1 MSNSQINLPKTAF
14 SMKAN
19 LPAREPEILEYWQKI
34 NLYRELRNS
43 SKGKEKFVL
52 HDGPPYANGNI
63 HMGTALNK
71 ILKDIIVK
79 FHQMDGKDS
88 IYVPGW
94 DCHGLPI
101 EWKIEEQY
109 KKNKKNKND
118 VPIVEFRKE
127 CRLFAEKWIEV
138 HKGQFKRLG
147 VVGDWENYY
156 STMSFDAEAQIVREL
171 GKFLKEGSLYRG
183 FKPVLWSTVEKT
195 ALADAEVER
204 VLSMADGALLLIDSA
219 EGVMPQT
226 KFVLSKALK
235 QGLKPIV
242 VINKLDKADQRA
254 NEVLDETFD
263 LFVSLDANEEQL
275 DFPVLY
281 ASGRSGW
288 ADTEVDGPRENLNPL
303 LDLILDHVKPAKFE
317 KEKPFA
323 MLSTLLYADSFLGRS
338 LVGRITQGT
347 AKANQSIKAINL
359 NGEKVDEGKL
369 TKIFRYEG
377 TKKVPI
383 EVGEA
388 GDIVVIAGLEN
399 ANVADTICD
408 LDVNEPISATPI
420 DPPTMSITITVNT
433 SPLAGKEG
441 KKLTSTQIRDRLLQE
456 AQNNVGIT
464 FAENNGNDSFVVS
477 GRGELMLEILLT
489 QMRREGF
496 EMTVSPP
503 KVLYQTDESGKK
515 LEPIEEIT
523 MDLDEEYSSKV
534 IDSMNRRKGKL
545 IDLKDTGKDKK
556 RLIFHAPTRGLMGY
570 TSRFLTLTKG
580 NGVINRIF
588 HSYGPFEGE
597 MEGRRNGALIAME
610 QGKAVAFAIFNLQA
624 RGEMFVTHNDP
635 VYPGMIVGLSP
646 KPGDMIINVMK
657 GKKLTNMRTQ
667 GTDENVVLT
676 PVRKMSIAEQL
687 SMLNTDEALEITPE
701 SCRLRKSILDPH
713 ERKRSEKSGAAA

>member
-1 MSNSQINLPKTAF
+1 MSNNIRNITIIAHVDHGKTTMIDNLMKQSGSFRDNEVVDERLMDSGELEKERGITILAKPASIN
-14 SMKAN
+14 
-19 LPAREPEILEYWQKI
+19 WQDS
-34 NLYRELRNS
+34 R
-43 SKGKEKFVL
+43 V
-52 HDGPPYANGNI
+52 NI
-63 HMGTALNK
+63 IDT
-71 ILKDIIVK
+71 
-79 FHQMDGKDS
+79 
-88 IYVPGW
+88 PGHR
-94 DCHGLPI
+94 D
-101 EWKIEEQY
+101 
-109 KKNKKNKND
+109 
-118 VPIVEFRKE
+118 
-127 CRLFAEKWIEV
+127 FA
-138 HKGQFKRLG
+138 
-147 VVGDWENYY
+147 
-156 STMSFDAEAQIVREL
+156 
-171 GKFLKEGSLYRG
+171 
-183 FKPVLWSTVEKT
+183 
-195 ALADAEVER
+195 AEVER

-226 KFVLSKALK
+226 KFVLAKALK

-288 ADTEVDGPRENLNPL
+288 ASKEVDGPRENLHPL
-303 LDLILDHVKPAKFE
+303 LDLIIEHVEPAKLD
-317 KEKPFA
+317 KTKPFA

-338 LVGRITQGT
+338 LVGRISQGT
-347 AKANQSIKAINL
+347 AKANQPIKAINL
-359 NGEKVDEGKL
+359 KGEKVDEGKL

-383 EVGEA
+383 EIGEA
-388 GDIVVIAGLEN
+388 GDIVVIAGLEK

-408 LDVNEPISATPI
+408 PELNDPIPATPI
-420 DPPTMSITITVNT
+420 DPPTMSITISVNS
-433 SPLAGKEG
+433 SPLAGTEG
-441 KKLTSTQIRDRLLQE
+441 KKLTSTQIRDRLVSE

-464 FAENNGNDSFVVS
+464 FSQNENVDSFVIS

-503 KVLYQTDESGKK
+503 KVLYQKDEAGNK

-523 MDLDEEYSSKV
+523 VDLDEEYSSKI

-545 IDLKDTGKDKK
+545 QDLKDTGKDKK
-556 RLIFHAPTRGLMGY
+556 RLVFHAPTRGLMGY

-580 NGVINRIF
+580 TGVINRIF
-588 HSYGPFEGE
+588 HGYGKFEGE
-597 MEGRRNGALIAME
+597 MDGRKNGALISMST
-610 QGKAVAFAIFNLQA
+610 GKAVAFAIFNLQA

-635 VYPGMIVGLSP
+635 VYEGMIVGLTP

-657 GKKLTNMRTQ
+657 GKQLTNMRTQ

-676 PVRKMSIAEQL
+676 PVRQMSIAEQL
-687 SMLNTDEALEITPE
+687 SMLNTDEALEITPK
-701 SCRLRKSILDPH
+701 SLRLRKAILNPH
-713 ERKRSEKSGAAA
+713 DRKRSEKSGTAA

>member
-1 MSNSQINLPKTAF
+1 MSNNIRNITIIAHGDHGKTTMIDNLMKQSGSFRENEVIDERLMDSGELEKERGITILAKPASIN
-14 SMKAN
+14 
-19 LPAREPEILEYWQKI
+19 W
-34 NLYRELRNS
+34 
-43 SKGKEKFVL
+43 
-52 HDGPPYANGNI
+52 
-63 HMGTALNK
+63 
-71 ILKDIIVK
+71 
-79 FHQMDGKDS
+79 KDS
-88 IYVPGW
+88 RVNIIDTPGHR
-94 DCHGLPI
+94 D
-101 EWKIEEQY
+101 
-109 KKNKKNKND
+109 
-118 VPIVEFRKE
+118 
-127 CRLFAEKWIEV
+127 FA
-138 HKGQFKRLG
+138 
-147 VVGDWENYY
+147 
-156 STMSFDAEAQIVREL
+156 
-171 GKFLKEGSLYRG
+171 
-183 FKPVLWSTVEKT
+183 
-195 ALADAEVER
+195 AEVER

-226 KFVLSKALK
+226 KFVLAKALK

-288 ADTEVDGPRENLNPL
+288 ASKEVDGPRENLHPL
-303 LDLILDHVKPAKFE
+303 LDLIIEHVKPAELDKT
-317 KEKPFA
+317 KPFA

-338 LVGRITQGT
+338 LVGRISQGT
-347 AKANQSIKAINL
+347 AKANQPIKAINL
-359 NGEKVDEGKL
+359 KGEKVDEGKL

-383 EVGEA
+383 EIGEA
-388 GDIVVIAGLEN
+388 GDIVVIAGLEK

-408 LDVNEPISATPI
+408 PELNEPIPATPI
-420 DPPTMSITITVNT
+420 DPPTMSITISVNS
-433 SPLAGKEG
+433 SPLAGTEG
-441 KKLTSTQIRDRLLQE
+441 KKLTSTQIRDRLVSE

-464 FAENNGNDSFVVS
+464 FSQNANVDSFVIS

-503 KVLYQTDESGKK
+503 KVLYQKDEAGNK

-523 MDLDEEYSSKV
+523 VDLDEEYSSKI

-545 IDLKDTGKDKK
+545 LDLKDTGKNKK
-556 RLIFHAPTRGLMGY
+556 RLVFHAPTRGLMGY

-580 NGVINRIF
+580 TGVINRIF
-588 HSYGPFEGE
+588 HGYGKFEGE
-597 MEGRRNGALIAME
+597 MDGRKNGALISMST
-610 QGKAVAFAIFNLQA
+610 GKAVAFAIFNLQA

-635 VYPGMIVGLSP
+635 VYEGMIVGLTP

-657 GKKLTNMRTQ
+657 GKQLTNMRTQ

-676 PVRKMSIAEQL
+676 PVRQMSIAEQL
-687 SMLNTDEALEITPE
+687 SMLNTDEALEITPK
-701 SCRLRKSILDPH
+701 SLRLRKAILNPH
-713 ERKRSEKSGAAA
+713 DRKKSEKSGAAA

>member
-1 MSNSQINLPKTAF
+1 MSNNIRNITIIAHVDHGKTTMIDNL
-14 SMKAN
+14 MKQSGSFRENEVVDERLMDSGELEKERGITILAK
-19 LPAREPEILEYWQKI
+19 PASIDWQGT
-34 NLYRELRNS
+34 R
-43 SKGKEKFVL
+43 V
-52 HDGPPYANGNI
+52 NI
-63 HMGTALNK
+63 IDT
-71 ILKDIIVK
+71 
-79 FHQMDGKDS
+79 
-88 IYVPGW
+88 PGHR
-94 DCHGLPI
+94 D
-101 EWKIEEQY
+101 
-109 KKNKKNKND
+109 
-118 VPIVEFRKE
+118 
-127 CRLFAEKWIEV
+127 FA
-138 HKGQFKRLG
+138 
-147 VVGDWENYY
+147 
-156 STMSFDAEAQIVREL
+156 
-171 GKFLKEGSLYRG
+171 
-183 FKPVLWSTVEKT
+183 
-195 ALADAEVER
+195 AEVER

-226 KFVLSKALK
+226 KFVLAKALK

-275 DFPVLY
+275 DFPVMY

-288 ADTEVDGPRENLNPL
+288 ADKEVDGPRENLHPL
-303 LDLILDHVKPAKFE
+303 LDLIIEHVKPADLDKT
-317 KEKPFA
+317 KPFA

-338 LVGRITQGT
+338 LVGKISQGT
-347 AKANQSIKAINL
+347 AKANQPIKAINL
-359 NGEKVDEGKL
+359 KGEKVDEGRL

-388 GDIVVIAGLEN
+388 GDIVVIAGLEK

-408 LDVNEPISATPI
+408 LEVNDPLPATPI
-420 DPPTMSITITVNT
+420 DPPTMSITISVNS
-433 SPLAGKEG
+433 SPLAGTEG
-441 KKLTSTQIRDRLLQE
+441 KKLTSTQIRDRLVTE
-456 AQNNVGIT
+456 AQNNVGI
-464 FAENNGNDSFVVS
+464 SFSQNANVDAFVIS

-503 KVLYQTDESGKK
+503 KVLYQKDDNGNR

-523 MDLDEEYSSKV
+523 VDVDEEFSSKI

-545 IDLKDTGKDKK
+545 LDLKDTGKDKK

-580 NGVINRIF
+580 TGVINRIF
-588 HSYGPFEGE
+588 HGYGKFEGE
-597 MEGRRNGALIAME
+597 MDGRKNGALISMAN
-610 QGKAVAFAIFNLQA
+610 GKAVAFAIFNLQA

-635 VYPGMIVGLSP
+635 VYEGMIVGLAP

-657 GKKLTNMRTQ
+657 GKQLTNMRTQ

-676 PVRKMSIAEQL
+676 PVRQMSIAEQL
-687 SMLNTDEALEITPE
+687 SMLNTDEALEITPK
-701 SCRLRKSILDPH
+701 SLRLRKAILNPN
-713 ERKRSEKSGAAA
+713 ERKKNEKSSTPL

>member
-1 MSNSQINLPKTAF
+1 MSNNIRNITIIAHVDHGKTTMIDNL
-14 SMKAN
+14 MKQSGSFRENEVVDERLMDSGELEKERGITILAK
-19 LPAREPEILEYWQKI
+19 PASIDWQGS
-34 NLYRELRNS
+34 R
-43 SKGKEKFVL
+43 V
-52 HDGPPYANGNI
+52 NI
-63 HMGTALNK
+63 IDT
-71 ILKDIIVK
+71 
-79 FHQMDGKDS
+79 
-88 IYVPGW
+88 PGHR
-94 DCHGLPI
+94 D
-101 EWKIEEQY
+101 
-109 KKNKKNKND
+109 
-118 VPIVEFRKE
+118 
-127 CRLFAEKWIEV
+127 FA
-138 HKGQFKRLG
+138 
-147 VVGDWENYY
+147 
-156 STMSFDAEAQIVREL
+156 
-171 GKFLKEGSLYRG
+171 
-183 FKPVLWSTVEKT
+183 
-195 ALADAEVER
+195 AEVER

-226 KFVLSKALK
+226 KFVLAKALK

-288 ADTEVDGPRENLNPL
+288 ASKEIDGPRENLHPL
-303 LDLILDHVKPAKFE
+303 LDLIMDHVKPAELDKT
-317 KEKPFA
+317 KPFA

-338 LVGRITQGT
+338 LVGRISQGT
-347 AKANQSIKAINL
+347 AKANQPIKAINL
-359 NGEKVDEGKL
+359 RGEKVDEGKL

-383 EVGEA
+383 EIGEA
-388 GDIVVIAGLEN
+388 GDIVVIAGLEK

-408 LDVNEPISATPI
+408 HEVNEPIAATPI
-420 DPPTMSITITVNT
+420 DPPTMSITVSVNS
-433 SPLAGKEG
+433 SPLAGTEG
-441 KKLTSTQIRDRLLQE
+441 KKLTSTQIRDRLVLE

-464 FAENNGNDSFVVS
+464 FSQNTNVDSFVIS

-503 KVLYQTDESGKK
+503 KVLYQQDENGNKM
-515 LEPIEEIT
+515 EPIEEIT
-523 MDLDEEYSSKV
+523 VDLDEEFSSKI

-545 IDLKDTGKDKK
+545 LDLKDTGKDKK

-580 NGVINRIF
+580 TGVINRIF
-588 HSYGPFEGE
+588 HGYGKFEGE
-597 MEGRRNGALIAME
+597 MDGRKNGALISMAT
-610 QGKAVAFAIFNLQA
+610 GKAVAFAIFNLQA

-635 VYPGMIVGLSP
+635 VYEGMIVGLAP

-657 GKKLTNMRTQ
+657 GKQLTNMRTQ

-676 PVRKMSIAEQL
+676 PVRQMSIAEQL
-687 SMLNTDEALEITPE
+687 SMLNTDEALEITPK
-701 SCRLRKSILDPH
+701 SLRLRKAILNPND
-713 ERKRSEKSGAAA
+713 RKKNEKSGTPL

>member
-1 MSNSQINLPKTAF
+1 MSNNIRNITIIAHVDHGKTTMIDNL
-14 SMKAN
+14 MKQSGSFRENEVVDERLMDSGELEKERGITILAK
-19 LPAREPEILEYWQKI
+19 PASIDWQGS
-34 NLYRELRNS
+34 R
-43 SKGKEKFVL
+43 V
-52 HDGPPYANGNI
+52 NI
-63 HMGTALNK
+63 IDT
-71 ILKDIIVK
+71 
-79 FHQMDGKDS
+79 
-88 IYVPGW
+88 PGHR
-94 DCHGLPI
+94 D
-101 EWKIEEQY
+101 
-109 KKNKKNKND
+109 
-118 VPIVEFRKE
+118 
-127 CRLFAEKWIEV
+127 FA
-138 HKGQFKRLG
+138 
-147 VVGDWENYY
+147 
-156 STMSFDAEAQIVREL
+156 
-171 GKFLKEGSLYRG
+171 
-183 FKPVLWSTVEKT
+183 
-195 ALADAEVER
+195 AEVER

-226 KFVLSKALK
+226 KFVLAKALK

-288 ADTEVDGPRENLNPL
+288 ADKEVDGPRENLHPL
-303 LDLILDHVKPAKFE
+303 LDLIMEHVKPAELDKT
-317 KEKPFA
+317 KPFA
-323 MLSTLLYADSFLGRS
+323 MLSTLLYADNFLGRS
-338 LVGRITQGT
+338 LVGRISQGT
-347 AKANQSIKAINL
+347 AKANQPIKAINL
-359 NGEKVDEGKL
+359 KGEKIDEGKL

-388 GDIVVIAGLEN
+388 GDIVVIAGLEK

-408 LDVNEPISATPI
+408 PEVNEPIPATPI
-420 DPPTMSITITVNT
+420 DPPTMSITISVNS
-433 SPLAGKEG
+433 SPLAGTEG
-441 KKLTSTQIRDRLLQE
+441 KKLTSTQIRDRLVTE

-464 FAENNGNDSFVVS
+464 FSQNANVDSFVIS

-503 KVLYQTDESGKK
+503 KVLYQQDKNGNK

-523 MDLDEEYSSKV
+523 VDLDEEFSSKI

-545 IDLKDTGKDKK
+545 LDLKDTGKDKK

-580 NGVINRIF
+580 TGVINRLF
-588 HSYGPFEGE
+588 HGYGKFEGE
-597 MEGRRNGALIAME
+597 MDGRKNGALISMAT
-610 QGKAVAFAIFNLQA
+610 GKAVAFAIFNLQA

-635 VYPGMIVGLSP
+635 VYEGMIVGLAP

-657 GKKLTNMRTQ
+657 GKQLTNMRTQ

-676 PVRKMSIAEQL
+676 PVRQMSIAEQL
-687 SMLNTDEALEITPE
+687 SMLNTDEALEITPK
-701 SCRLRKSILDPH
+701 SLRLRKAILNPND
-713 ERKRSEKSGAAA
+713 RKKNEKSGTPL

>member
-1 MSNSQINLPKTAF
+1 MTTSIRNITIIAHVDHGKTTLIDNLMKQSGSFRENEVVDERLMDSGELEKERGITILAKPASIN
-14 SMKAN
+14 
-19 LPAREPEILEYWQKI
+19 W
-34 NLYRELRNS
+34 
-43 SKGKEKFVL
+43 
-52 HDGPPYANGNI
+52 
-63 HMGTALNK
+63 
-71 ILKDIIVK
+71 
-79 FHQMDGKDS
+79 KDS
-88 IYVPGW
+88 RINIIDTPGHR
-94 DCHGLPI
+94 D
-101 EWKIEEQY
+101 
-109 KKNKKNKND
+109 
-118 VPIVEFRKE
+118 
-127 CRLFAEKWIEV
+127 FA
-138 HKGQFKRLG
+138 
-147 VVGDWENYY
+147 
-156 STMSFDAEAQIVREL
+156 
-171 GKFLKEGSLYRG
+171 
-183 FKPVLWSTVEKT
+183 
-195 ALADAEVER
+195 AEVER

-226 KFVLSKALK
+226 KFVLAKALK

-254 NEVLDETFD
+254 DEVLNETFD

-275 DFPVLY
+275 DFPVIY

-288 ADTEVDGPRENLNPL
+288 ASKEIDGPRENLNPL
-303 LDLILDHVKPAKFE
+303 LDLVIDHVKPAEFDKT
-317 KEKPFA
+317 KPFA

-338 LVGRITQGT
+338 LVGRISQGT
-347 AKANQSIKAINL
+347 AKANQQIKAINL
-359 NGEKVDEGKL
+359 DGEKVDEGRL

-388 GDIVVIAGLEN
+388 GDIVVIAGLEK

-408 LDVNEPISATPI
+408 TEVDTPIQATPI
-420 DPPTMSITITVNT
+420 DPPTMSIKITVNS
-433 SPLAGKEG
+433 SPLAGTEG
-441 KKLTSTQIRDRLLQE
+441 KKLTSTQIRERLVQE
-456 AQNNVGIT
+456 AQNNVGIS
-464 FAENNGNDSFVVS
+464 FSENENKDSFEIS

-503 KVLYQTDESGKK
+503 RVLFQKNENGEK

-523 MDLDEEYSSKV
+523 MDLDEEFSSKV
-534 IDSMNRRKGKL
+534 IDSMNKRKGKL
-545 IDLKDTGKDKK
+545 IDLKDTGKNKK

-580 NGVINRIF
+580 TGVINRIF
-588 HSYGPFEGE
+588 HSYGKFEGD
-597 MEGRRNGALIAME
+597 MEGRRNGALISME
-610 QGKAVAFAIFNLQA
+610 QGKAVAFAIYNLQA

-635 VYPGMIVGLSP
+635 VYSGMIVGLSP

-687 SMLNTDEALEITPE
+687 SMLNTDEALEITPN
-701 SCRLRKSILDPH
+701 SCRLRKAVLDPH
-713 ERKRSEKSGAAA
+713 ERKKLSKLSEAS

>member
-1 MSNSQINLPKTAF
+1 MIDNLMKQSGSFRDNEVVDERLMDSGELEKERGITILAKPASINWQNS
-14 SMKAN
+14 
-19 LPAREPEILEYWQKI
+19 R
-34 NLYRELRNS
+34 
-43 SKGKEKFVL
+43 V
-52 HDGPPYANGNI
+52 NI
-63 HMGTALNK
+63 IDT
-71 ILKDIIVK
+71 
-79 FHQMDGKDS
+79 
-88 IYVPGW
+88 PGHR
-94 DCHGLPI
+94 D
-101 EWKIEEQY
+101 
-109 KKNKKNKND
+109 
-118 VPIVEFRKE
+118 
-127 CRLFAEKWIEV
+127 FA
-138 HKGQFKRLG
+138 
-147 VVGDWENYY
+147 
-156 STMSFDAEAQIVREL
+156 
-171 GKFLKEGSLYRG
+171 
-183 FKPVLWSTVEKT
+183 
-195 ALADAEVER
+195 AEVER

-226 KFVLSKALK
+226 KFVLAKALK

-288 ADTEVDGPRENLNPL
+288 ASKEVDGVRENLHPL
-303 LDLILDHVKPAKFE
+303 LDLIIEHVKPAELDKT
-317 KEKPFA
+317 KPFA

-338 LVGRITQGT
+338 LVGRISQGT
-347 AKANQSIKAINL
+347 AKANQPIKAINL
-359 NGEKVDEGKL
+359 KGEKVDEGKL

-383 EVGEA
+383 EIGEA
-388 GDIVVIAGLEN
+388 GDIVVIAGLEK

-408 LDVNEPISATPI
+408 PELNDPIPATPI
-420 DPPTMSITITVNT
+420 DPPTMSITISVNS
-433 SPLAGKEG
+433 SPLAGTEG
-441 KKLTSTQIRDRLLQE
+441 KKLTSTQIRDRLVSE

-464 FAENNGNDSFVVS
+464 FSQNANVDSFVIS

-503 KVLYQTDESGKK
+503 KVLYQTDEAGNK

-523 MDLDEEYSSKV
+523 VDLDEEYSSKI

-545 IDLKDTGKDKK
+545 LDLKDTGKDKK
-556 RLIFHAPTRGLMGY
+556 RLVFHAPTRGLMGY

-580 NGVINRIF
+580 TGVINRIF
-588 HSYGPFEGE
+588 HGYGKFEGE
-597 MEGRRNGALIAME
+597 MDGRKNGALISMST
-610 QGKAVAFAIFNLQA
+610 GKAVAFAIFNLQA

-635 VYPGMIVGLSP
+635 VYEGMIVGLTP

-657 GKKLTNMRTQ
+657 GKQLTNMRTQ

-676 PVRKMSIAEQL
+676 PVRQMSIAEQL
-687 SMLNTDEALEITPE
+687 SMLNTDEALEITPK
-701 SCRLRKSILDPH
+701 SLRLRKAILNPH
-713 ERKRSEKSGAAA
+713 DRKRSEKSGNAA

>member
-1 MSNSQINLPKTAF
+1 MTNDIRNITIIAHVDHGKTTLIDNL
-14 SMKAN
+14 MKQSGSFRENEVVDERLMDSGELEKERGITILAK
-19 LPAREPEILEYWQKI
+19 PASIDW
-34 NLYRELRNS
+34 
-43 SKGKEKFVL
+43 KGSRL
-52 HDGPPYANGNI
+52 NI
-63 HMGTALNK
+63 IDT
-71 ILKDIIVK
+71 
-79 FHQMDGKDS
+79 
-88 IYVPGW
+88 PGHR
-94 DCHGLPI
+94 D
-101 EWKIEEQY
+101 
-109 KKNKKNKND
+109 
-118 VPIVEFRKE
+118 
-127 CRLFAEKWIEV
+127 FA
-138 HKGQFKRLG
+138 
-147 VVGDWENYY
+147 
-156 STMSFDAEAQIVREL
+156 
-171 GKFLKEGSLYRG
+171 
-183 FKPVLWSTVEKT
+183 
-195 ALADAEVER
+195 AEVER

-226 KFVLSKALK
+226 KFVLAKALK

-242 VINKLDKADQRA
+242 IINKLDKADQRA

-288 ADTEVDGPRENLNPL
+288 ADKEVDGPRENLHPL
-303 LDLILDHVKPAKFE
+303 LDLIMEHIKPAELDKT
-317 KEKPFA
+317 KPFA

-338 LVGRITQGT
+338 LVGRISQGT
-347 AKANQSIKAINL
+347 AKANQPIKAINL
-359 NGEKVDEGKL
+359 KGEKVDEGKL

-388 GDIVVIAGLEN
+388 GDIVVIAGLEK

-408 LDVNEPISATPI
+408 PEVNDPIPATPI
-420 DPPTMSITITVNT
+420 DPPTMSITISVNS
-433 SPLAGKEG
+433 SPLAGTEG
-441 KKLTSTQIRDRLLQE
+441 KKLTSTQIRDRLVTE
-456 AQNNVGIT
+456 AQNNVGIS
-464 FAENNGNDSFVVS
+464 FSQNNNVDSFVIS

-503 KVLYQTDESGKK
+503 KVLYQQDEKGNK

-523 MDLDEEYSSKV
+523 VDLDEEFSSKI

-545 IDLKDTGKDKK
+545 LDLKDTGKDKK

-580 NGVINRIF
+580 TGVINRIF
-588 HSYGPFEGE
+588 HGYGKFEGE
-597 MEGRRNGALIAME
+597 MDGRKNGALISMAT
-610 QGKAVAFAIFNLQA
+610 GKAVAFAIFNLQA

-635 VYPGMIVGLSP
+635 VYEGMIVGLAP

-657 GKKLTNMRTQ
+657 GKQLTNMRTQ

-676 PVRKMSIAEQL
+676 PVRQMSIAEQL
-687 SMLNTDEALEITPE
+687 SMLNTDEALEITPK
-701 SCRLRKSILDPH
+701 SLRLRKAILNPSD
-713 ERKRSEKSGAAA
+713 RKKNEKSATPL

>member
-1 MSNSQINLPKTAF
+1 MSNNIRNITIIAHVDHGKTTMIDNLMKQSGSFRENEVVDERLMDSGELEKERGITILAKPASIN
-14 SMKAN
+14 
-19 LPAREPEILEYWQKI
+19 WQDS
-34 NLYRELRNS
+34 R
-43 SKGKEKFVL
+43 V
-52 HDGPPYANGNI
+52 NI
-63 HMGTALNK
+63 IDT
-71 ILKDIIVK
+71 
-79 FHQMDGKDS
+79 
-88 IYVPGW
+88 PGHR
-94 DCHGLPI
+94 D
-101 EWKIEEQY
+101 
-109 KKNKKNKND
+109 
-118 VPIVEFRKE
+118 
-127 CRLFAEKWIEV
+127 FA
-138 HKGQFKRLG
+138 
-147 VVGDWENYY
+147 
-156 STMSFDAEAQIVREL
+156 
-171 GKFLKEGSLYRG
+171 
-183 FKPVLWSTVEKT
+183 
-195 ALADAEVER
+195 AEVER

-226 KFVLSKALK
+226 KFVLAKALK

-288 ADTEVDGPRENLNPL
+288 ASKEVDGPRENLHPL
-303 LDLILDHVKPAKFE
+303 LDLIIEHVKPAELDKT
-317 KEKPFA
+317 KPFA

-338 LVGRITQGT
+338 LVGRISQGT
-347 AKANQSIKAINL
+347 AKANQPIKAINL
-359 NGEKVDEGKL
+359 KGEKVDEGKL

-388 GDIVVIAGLEN
+388 GDIVVIAGLEK

-408 LDVNEPISATPI
+408 PELNDPIPATPI
-420 DPPTMSITITVNT
+420 DPPTMSITISVNS
-433 SPLAGKEG
+433 SPLAGTEG
-441 KKLTSTQIRDRLLQE
+441 KKLTSTQIRDRLVSE

-464 FAENNGNDSFVVS
+464 FSQNANVDSFVIS

-503 KVLYQTDESGKK
+503 KVLFQKDEAGNK

-523 MDLDEEYSSKV
+523 VDLDEEYSSKI

-545 IDLKDTGKDKK
+545 LDLKDTGKDKK
-556 RLIFHAPTRGLMGY
+556 RLVFHAPTRGLMGY

-580 NGVINRIF
+580 TGVINRIF
-588 HSYGPFEGE
+588 HGYGKFEGE
-597 MEGRRNGALIAME
+597 MDGRKNGALISMST
-610 QGKAVAFAIFNLQA
+610 GKAVAFAIFNLQA

-635 VYPGMIVGLSP
+635 VYEGMIVGLTP

-657 GKKLTNMRTQ
+657 GKQLTNMRTQ

-676 PVRKMSIAEQL
+676 PVRQMSIAEQL
-687 SMLNTDEALEITPE
+687 SMLNTDEALEITPK
-701 SCRLRKSILDPH
+701 SLRLRKAILNPH
-713 ERKRSEKSGAAA
+713 DRKKSEKSGAAA

>member
-1 MSNSQINLPKTAF
+1 MSNNIRNITIIAHVDHGKTTMIDNLMKQSGSFRENEVVDERLMDSGELEKERGITILAKPASIN
-14 SMKAN
+14 
-19 LPAREPEILEYWQKI
+19 W
-34 NLYRELRNS
+34 
-43 SKGKEKFVL
+43 
-52 HDGPPYANGNI
+52 
-63 HMGTALNK
+63 
-71 ILKDIIVK
+71 
-79 FHQMDGKDS
+79 KDS
-88 IYVPGW
+88 RVNIIDTPGHR
-94 DCHGLPI
+94 D
-101 EWKIEEQY
+101 
-109 KKNKKNKND
+109 
-118 VPIVEFRKE
+118 
-127 CRLFAEKWIEV
+127 FA
-138 HKGQFKRLG
+138 
-147 VVGDWENYY
+147 
-156 STMSFDAEAQIVREL
+156 
-171 GKFLKEGSLYRG
+171 
-183 FKPVLWSTVEKT
+183 
-195 ALADAEVER
+195 AEVER

-226 KFVLSKALK
+226 KFVLAKALK

-288 ADTEVDGPRENLNPL
+288 ASKEVDGPRENLHPL
-303 LDLILDHVKPAKFE
+303 LDLIIEHVKPAELDKT
-317 KEKPFA
+317 KPFA

-338 LVGRITQGT
+338 LVGRISQGT
-347 AKANQSIKAINL
+347 AKANQPIKAINL
-359 NGEKVDEGKL
+359 KGEKVDEGKL

-388 GDIVVIAGLEN
+388 GDIVVIAGLEK

-408 LDVNEPISATPI
+408 PELNDPIPATPI
-420 DPPTMSITITVNT
+420 DPPTMSITISVNS
-433 SPLAGKEG
+433 SPLAGTEG
-441 KKLTSTQIRDRLLQE
+441 KKLTSTQIRDRLISE

-464 FAENNGNDSFVVS
+464 FSQNVNVDSFVIS

-503 KVLYQTDESGKK
+503 KVLFQKNENGDK

-523 MDLDEEYSSKV
+523 VDLDEEFSSKI

-545 IDLKDTGKDKK
+545 LDLKDTGKDKK
-556 RLIFHAPTRGLMGY
+556 RLVFHAPTRGLMGY

-580 NGVINRIF
+580 TGVINRIF
-588 HSYGPFEGE
+588 HGYGKFEGE
-597 MEGRRNGALIAME
+597 MDGRKNGALISMST
-610 QGKAVAFAIFNLQA
+610 GKAVAFAIFNLQA

-635 VYPGMIVGLSP
+635 VYEGMIVGLTP

-657 GKKLTNMRTQ
+657 GKQLTNMRTQ

-676 PVRKMSIAEQL
+676 PVRQMSIAEQL
-687 SMLNTDEALEITPE
+687 SMLNTDEALEITPK
-701 SCRLRKSILDPH
+701 SLRLRKAILNPH
-713 ERKRSEKSGAAA
+713 DRKKSEKSGAAA

>member
-1 MSNSQINLPKTAF
+1 MSTNIRNITIIAHVDHGKTTMIDNLMKQSGSFRENEVVDERLMDSGELEKERGITILAKPASIDWQGSRIN
-14 SMKAN
+14 
-19 LPAREPEILEYWQKI
+19 
-34 NLYRELRNS
+34 
-43 SKGKEKFVL
+43 
-52 HDGPPYANGNI
+52 
-63 HMGTALNK
+63 
-71 ILKDIIVK
+71 II
-79 FHQMDGKDS
+79 DT
-88 IYVPGW
+88 PGHR
-94 DCHGLPI
+94 D
-101 EWKIEEQY
+101 
-109 KKNKKNKND
+109 
-118 VPIVEFRKE
+118 
-127 CRLFAEKWIEV
+127 FA
-138 HKGQFKRLG
+138 
-147 VVGDWENYY
+147 
-156 STMSFDAEAQIVREL
+156 
-171 GKFLKEGSLYRG
+171 
-183 FKPVLWSTVEKT
+183 
-195 ALADAEVER
+195 AEVER

-226 KFVLSKALK
+226 KFVLAKALK

-288 ADTEVDGPRENLNPL
+288 ADKEVDGPRENLHPL
-303 LDLILDHVKPAKFE
+303 LDLIMEHVKPAELDKT
-317 KEKPFA
+317 KPFA

-338 LVGRITQGT
+338 LVGRISQGT
-347 AKANQSIKAINL
+347 AKANQPIKAINL
-359 NGEKVDEGKL
+359 KGEKVDEGKL

-383 EVGEA
+383 EVGVA
-388 GDIVVIAGLEN
+388 GDIVVIAGLEK

-408 LDVNEPISATPI
+408 PEVNDPIPATPI
-420 DPPTMSITITVNT
+420 DPPTMSITISVNS
-433 SPLAGKEG
+433 SPLAGTEG
-441 KKLTSTQIRDRLLQE
+441 KKLTSTQIRDRLVNE
-456 AQNNVGIT
+456 AQNNVGISFSQNT
-464 FAENNGNDSFVVS
+464 NVDSFVIS

-503 KVLYQTDESGKK
+503 KVLYQQDENGNK

-523 MDLDEEYSSKV
+523 VDLDEEFSSKI

-545 IDLKDTGKDKK
+545 LDLKDTGKDKK

-580 NGVINRIF
+580 TGVINRIF
-588 HSYGPFEGE
+588 HGYGKFEGE
-597 MEGRRNGALIAME
+597 MDGRKNGALISMAT
-610 QGKAVAFAIFNLQA
+610 GKAVAFAIFNLQA

-635 VYPGMIVGLSP
+635 VYEGMIVGLTP

-657 GKKLTNMRTQ
+657 GKQLTNMRTQ

-676 PVRKMSIAEQL
+676 PVRQMSIAEQL
-687 SMLNTDEALEITPE
+687 SMLNTDEALEITPK
-701 SCRLRKSILDPH
+701 SLRLRKAILNPH
-713 ERKRSEKSGAAA
+713 DRKKNEKSATPL

>member
-1 MSNSQINLPKTAF
+1 MPNNIRNITIIAHVDHGKTTLIDNL
-14 SMKAN
+14 MKQSGSFRENEVVDERLMDSGELEKERGITILAK
-19 LPAREPEILEYWQKI
+19 PASIDWQGS
-34 NLYRELRNS
+34 R
-43 SKGKEKFVL
+43 V
-52 HDGPPYANGNI
+52 NI
-63 HMGTALNK
+63 IDT
-71 ILKDIIVK
+71 
-79 FHQMDGKDS
+79 
-88 IYVPGW
+88 PGHR
-94 DCHGLPI
+94 D
-101 EWKIEEQY
+101 
-109 KKNKKNKND
+109 
-118 VPIVEFRKE
+118 
-127 CRLFAEKWIEV
+127 FA
-138 HKGQFKRLG
+138 
-147 VVGDWENYY
+147 
-156 STMSFDAEAQIVREL
+156 
-171 GKFLKEGSLYRG
+171 
-183 FKPVLWSTVEKT
+183 
-195 ALADAEVER
+195 AEVER

-226 KFVLSKALK
+226 KFVLAKALK

-254 NEVLDETFD
+254 DEVLDETFD

-288 ADTEVDGPRENLNPL
+288 ADKEVDGPRENLHPL
-303 LDLILDHVKPAKFE
+303 LDLIMDHVKPAELDKT
-317 KEKPFA
+317 KPFA

-338 LVGRITQGT
+338 LVGRISQGT
-347 AKANQSIKAINL
+347 AKANQPIKAINL

-383 EVGEA
+383 EIGEA
-388 GDIVVIAGLEN
+388 GDIVVIAGLEK

-408 LDVNEPISATPI
+408 PEVNDPIPATPI
-420 DPPTMSITITVNT
+420 DPPTMSITISVNS
-433 SPLAGKEG
+433 SPLAGTEG
-441 KKLTSTQIRDRLLQE
+441 KKLTSTQIKDRLVTE

-464 FAENNGNDSFVVS
+464 FSQNANVDSFVIS

-503 KVLYQTDESGKK
+503 KVLYQQDENGNK

-523 MDLDEEYSSKV
+523 VDLDEEFSSKI

-545 IDLKDTGKDKK
+545 LDLKDTGKDKK

-580 NGVINRIF
+580 TGVINRIF
-588 HSYGPFEGE
+588 HGYGKFEGE
-597 MEGRRNGALIAME
+597 MDGRKNGALISMAT
-610 QGKAVAFAIFNLQA
+610 GKAVAFAIFNLQA

-635 VYPGMIVGLSP
+635 VYEGMIVGLAP

-657 GKKLTNMRTQ
+657 GKQLTNMRTQ

-676 PVRKMSIAEQL
+676 PVRQMSIAEQL
-687 SMLNTDEALEITPE
+687 SMLNTDEALEITPK
-701 SCRLRKSILDPH
+701 SLRLRKAILNPND
-713 ERKRSEKSGAAA
+713 RKKNEKSSTPL

>member
-1 MSNSQINLPKTAF
+1 MSQEIRNITIIAHVDHGKTTLIDNLMKQSGSFRENEIVNERLMDSGELEKERGITILAKPAAINWKNSRIN
-14 SMKAN
+14 
-19 LPAREPEILEYWQKI
+19 
-34 NLYRELRNS
+34 
-43 SKGKEKFVL
+43 
-52 HDGPPYANGNI
+52 
-63 HMGTALNK
+63 
-71 ILKDIIVK
+71 II
-79 FHQMDGKDS
+79 DT
-88 IYVPGW
+88 PGHR
-94 DCHGLPI
+94 D
-101 EWKIEEQY
+101 
-109 KKNKKNKND
+109 
-118 VPIVEFRKE
+118 
-127 CRLFAEKWIEV
+127 FA
-138 HKGQFKRLG
+138 
-147 VVGDWENYY
+147 
-156 STMSFDAEAQIVREL
+156 S
-171 GKFLKEGSLYRG
+171 
-183 FKPVLWSTVEKT
+183 
-195 ALADAEVER
+195 EVER

-226 KFVLSKALK
+226 KFVLAKALK

-275 DFPVLY
+275 DFPVIY
-281 ASGRSGW
+281 ASGRLGW
-288 ADTEVDGPRENLNPL
+288 ADKEIDGPRKNLNPL
-303 LDLILDHVKPAKFE
+303 LDKIIEHTKPAELDKS
-317 KEKPFA
+317 KPFA
-323 MLSTLLYADSFLGRS
+323 MLSTLLYSDSFLGRS
-338 LVGRITQGT
+338 LVGKISQGT
-347 AKANQSIKAINL
+347 AKANQTIKAINL
-359 NGEKVDEGKL
+359 EGKKIDEGRL

-383 EVGEA
+383 EIGEA
-388 GDIVVIAGLEN
+388 GDIVVIAGLEK

-408 LDVNEPISATPI
+408 LNVNEPITATPI

-433 SPLAGKEG
+433 SPLAGTEG
-441 KKLTSTQIRDRLLQE
+441 KKLTSTQIRSRLIQE
-456 AQNNVGIT
+456 AQNNVGIS
-464 FAENNGNDSFVVS
+464 FSEDNNDDTFVVS

-503 KVLYQTDESGKK
+503 KVLFKTDEKGKK

-523 MDLDEEYSSKV
+523 IDIDEEYSSKI
-534 IDSMNRRKGKL
+534 IDSLNKRKGKL
-545 IDLKDTGKDKK
+545 IELKDTGKNKK

-588 HSYGPFEGE
+588 HDYGLFEGV
-597 MEGRRNGALIAME
+597 MEGRRNGALISME
-610 QGKAVAFAIFNLQA
+610 QGKAVAFAIYNLQA

-667 GTDENVVLT
+667 NTDENIVLT

-687 SMLNTDEALEITPE
+687 SILNSDEALEITPA
-701 SCRLRKSILDPH
+701 SCRLRKAILDPH
-713 ERKRSEKSGAAA
+713 ERKRNEKSSSAA